1 MVFHSYIITCNG
13 EKMVVVSHL
22 FSILSL
28 ILMEA
33 TIHMYRRL
41 PCIGLSISRQP
52 LFVSLS
58 LYISLQ
64 NAFTNMENLRILP
77 HQLPAPGYNL
87 SVKEFPILCAP
98 HFGLWD
104 LTTKTY
110 LPLWQEIIYRSF
122 LSFIILH
129 FNICIPYLH
138 TKRKPYLIQ
147 KWLMDAVIF
156 AMI

>member
-1 MVFHSYIITCNG
+1 MASLFQNHIFSALHRFNMYSKKDWII
-13 EKMVVVSHL
+13 
-22 FSILSL
+22 SI
-28 ILMEA
+28 
-33 TIHMYRRL
+33 
-41 PCIGLSISRQP
+41 

-87 SVKEFPILCAP
+87 SVKEFPILYAP

-129 FNICIPYLH
+129 FNIYIPYLH

-156 AMI
+156 AMIWKWSWFNCPDVPSD

>member
-1 MVFHSYIITCNG
+1 MLIVIPPHFLSCIPGNLSGSGPLRFRTC
-13 EKMVVVSHL
+13 
-22 FSILSL
+22 FLSL
-28 ILMEA
+28 WIDLFYKRIE
-33 TIHMYRRL
+33 
-41 PCIGLSISRQP
+41 GNSICRDVKFGWF
-52 LFVSLS
+52 FVK
-58 LYISLQ
+58 
-64 NAFTNMENLRILP
+64 FRNLRILP

-87 SVKEFPILCAP
+87 SVKEFPILYAP

-129 FNICIPYLH
+129 FNIYIPYLH
-138 TKRKPYLIQ
+138 TKRKPYLNP

>member
-1 MVFHSYIITCNG
+1 MKRIRRTPRGNRCDKSLDSQGIL
-13 EKMVVVSHL
+13 L
-22 FSILSL
+22 FVLKRGKIA
-28 ILMEA
+28 IF
-33 TIHMYRRL
+33 
-41 PCIGLSISRQP
+41 RQP
-52 LFVSLS
+52 LFVS

-87 SVKEFPILCAP
+87 SVKEFPILYAP

-129 FNICIPYLH
+129 FNIYIPYLH